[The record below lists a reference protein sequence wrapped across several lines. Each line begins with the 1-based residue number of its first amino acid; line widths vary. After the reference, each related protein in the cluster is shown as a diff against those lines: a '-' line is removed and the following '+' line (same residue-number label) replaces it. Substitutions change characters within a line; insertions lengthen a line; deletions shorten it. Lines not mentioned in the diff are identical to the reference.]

1 VAVAPLII
9 GLAQVWRE
17 LPSRAES
24 IEGVGVLALLTLSGL
39 YLVGHP
45 TGSWLSFDP
54 DVVALPPLLWLTARC
69 QPAFGI
75 AGAFVASM
83 TVLWATTFGVGHF
96 GDASVPLME
105 RVNGARVVIT
115 MVTLFTLVLAALFAE
130 RRRNEAA
137 LKLALHAEE
146 ESKTRLADAMAAGQV
161 MAFEWDAVTC
171 LSQRENAARVLGFE
185 EDGKADSPRNE
196 FLRRVHADD
205 RDRLKTRIRELRPG
219 NPSYAMTFLFVRP
232 DGRQVWLE
240 ETAQGEFDADGA
252 LLRIKGLTRD
262 ITERKQAEEH
272 RNIMNAELD
281 HRVKNVLATV
291 CAIILQTQRAN
302 ASTADFVA
310 SVDHR
315 IKSLASTHEL
325 LSHSRWHGVS
335 LLEIIRRE
343 FAPYTTSNT
352 EISGPSITL
361 KPEAAQATA
370 MVLHELATNAA
381 KYGALSNH
389 SGRVSVRWFWLPNGS
404 PHHRLAIEWQE
415 IGGPPVSP
423 PNASGYG
430 TSIIRELL
438 PYEVGGTTDLT
449 FASSGVRCRM
459 EVPAHC
465 VSSDRCPA
473 RSTPAKSTSFH

>member
-1 VAVAPLII
+1 
-9 GLAQVWRE
+9 
-17 LPSRAES
+17 
-24 IEGVGVLALLTLSGL
+24 
-39 YLVGHP
+39 
-45 TGSWLSFDP
+45 
-54 DVVALPPLLWLTARC
+54 
-69 QPAFGI
+69 
-75 AGAFVASM
+75 
-83 TVLWATTFGVGHF
+83 
-96 GDASVPLME
+96 
-105 RVNGARVVIT
+105 
-115 MVTLFTLVLAALFAE
+115 
-130 RRRNEAA
+130 
-137 LKLALHAEE
+137 
-146 ESKTRLADAMAAGQV
+146 
-161 MAFEWDAVTC
+161 
-171 LSQRENAARVLGFE
+171 
-185 EDGKADSPRNE
+185 
-196 FLRRVHADD
+196 
-205 RDRLKTRIRELRPG
+205 
-219 NPSYAMTFLFVRP
+219 
-232 DGRQVWLE
+232 
-240 ETAQGEFDADGA
+240 
-252 LLRIKGLTRD
+252 LRIKGLTRD